1 MTDTTTDT
9 TTEEEA
15 PAAPGPNDALKE
27 ALRGLG
33 RSALQLGISRA
44 GGSVEKLTN
53 RLTDYAEGRQQDGG
67 GDSDDAPGP
76 VSEAVSGGVDAAASG
91 ETPAGGA
98 LTGAFSGVKDKVKA
112 TLPGGGGRK
121 SAAKKFSNI
130 IDSFDVGVPVHV
142 AYNQWTQFNQWSE
155 FMKKVEFAEAKDDEG
170 KVQFRAKVFVL
181 HRSWES
187 TIIDM
192 VPDDHIVWQ
201 STGQKGYLNGAVTFS
216 ELAPNLTRLTL
227 AVEYHPAGF
236 WENLINIW
244 RSVGSRV
251 RLETKLYIH
260 HVMTS
265 TQLDPDAVQGWR
277 AEIHDKEI
285 VRTHDEVVEQERQ
298 EQEERER
305 QEQEDQDER
314 DRQDQSGEDEA
325 PLDEDEDRTDSED
338 DDLDESDDD
347 YYDED
352 EDEDLDDD
360 DLDEE
365 RDDSYDEEPYD
376 EDESD
381 QDESD
386 QDESDQDES
395 DQDGSG
401 ERERTPAGAGRNG
414 RR

>member
-1 MTDTTTDT
+1 MTNTTTADESTETPET
-9 TTEEEA
+9 T
-15 PAAPGPNDALKE
+15 AATPGPNDALKE
-27 ALRGLG
+27 AFRGLG
-33 RSALQLGISRA
+33 RSALQFGISRA

-53 RLTDYAEGRQQDGG
+53 RLTDYAEGKQQDAGADSGG
-67 GDSDDAPGP
+67 APGP
-76 VSEAVSGGVDAAASG
+76 VGEAVSGGVEAAASG
-91 ETPAGGA
+91 ENPAAGA
-98 LTGAFSGVKDKVKA
+98 LKGAFTGVKDKIKEK
-112 TLPGGGGRK
+112 LPGGGGRK

-130 IDSFDVGVPVHV
+130 IDSFDVGVPVRV

-155 FMKKVEFAEAKDDEG
+155 FMKKLEFAEAKDDEG
-170 KVQFRAKVFVL
+170 KVQFRAKIFVL

-192 VPDDHIVWQ
+192 VPDEHIVWQ
-201 STGQKGYLNGAVTFS
+201 STGEKGYLNGAVTFS
-216 ELAPNLTRLTL
+216 ELAPNLTRLSL

-298 EQEERER
+298 EQEERDR

-314 DRQDQSGEDEA
+314 DGEDQDGDGEA
-325 PLDEDEDRTDSED
+325 PQGDDEYDDEDRTDSQD
-338 DDLDESDDD
+338 DEDESDEDEF
-347 YYDED
+347 YDED
-352 EDEDLDDD
+352 EDEE
-360 DLDEE
+360 DEDE
-365 RDDSYDEEPYD
+365 DAYDEDQPDEDQEPYD

-386 QDESDQDES
+386 EE
-395 DQDGSG
+395 
-401 ERERTPAGAGRNG
+401 ERTPAGAGRNG
-414 RR
+414 GR

>member
-1 MTDTTTDT
+1 MTDTTTDR
-9 TTEEEA
+9 TTEA
-15 PAAPGPNDALKE
+15 TSGTPGPNDALKE
-27 ALRGLG
+27 AFRGLG
-33 RSALQLGISRA
+33 RSALQFGIGRA
-44 GGSVEKLTN
+44 SGSVEKLTH
-53 RLTDYAEGRQQDGG
+53 RLTEYAEGKQQDGG
-67 GDSDDAPGP
+67 GDSDSAPGP
-76 VSEAVSGGVDAAASG
+76 VKEAVSGGVEAAASG
-91 ETPAGGA
+91 DNPAAGA
-98 LTGAFSGVKDKVKA
+98 LKGAFTGVKDKIKEK
-112 TLPGGGGRK
+112 LPGGGGRK

-130 IDSFDVGVPVHV
+130 IDSFDVGVPVRV

-155 FMKKVEFAEAKDDEG
+155 FMKKLEFAEAKDDEG
-170 KVQFRAKVFVL
+170 KVQFRAKIFVL

-192 VPDDHIVWQ
+192 VPDEHIVWQ
-201 STGQKGYLNGAVTFS
+201 STGEKGYLNGAVTFS
-216 ELAPNLTRLTL
+216 ELAPNLTRLSL

-277 AEIHDKEI
+277 AEIHDKEV

-298 EQEERER
+298 EQEERDR

-314 DRQDQSGEDEA
+314 DGEDQDGDGEA
-325 PLDEDEDRTDSED
+325 PQGDDEYDDEDRTDSQD
-338 DDLDESDDD
+338 DEDESDEDEF
-347 YYDED
+347 YDED
-352 EDEDLDDD
+352 EDEE
-360 DLDEE
+360 DE
-365 RDDSYDEEPYD
+365 DAYDEDQPDEDQEPYD

-386 QDESDQDES
+386 EE
-395 DQDGSG
+395 
-401 ERERTPAGAGRNG
+401 ERTPAGAGRNG
-414 RR
+414 GR